1 MSNEKMQFSYLKEV
15 KERALELAE
24 IVKNKSDGNAI
35 LLPVTKGF
43 GAEEVQAMLE
53 VGLTHVGESYA
64 QEVIEKAQI
73 ISDNRIAWHMIG
85 RVQSNKVRKLSETIS
100 LWHSVDRKDL
110 ITEISKRKKDS
121 KVLIQVDMNNRPQ
134 QGGCSLEEVP
144 ELIEFASSK
153 GLKVDGLMTIGVD
166 QDVEATKRAFAGL
179 AKLAE
184 SMGLREISMGM
195 SDDYEMAIDH
205 GATILRV
212 GRGIF
217 GERTKK

>member
-1 MSNEKMQFSYLKEV
+1 MQFSYLKEV

-195 SDDYEMAIDH
+195 SDDYEIAIDH

>member
-1 MSNEKMQFSYLKEV
+1 MQFSYLKEV

-144 ELIEFASSK
+144 ELIEFASGK

-179 AKLAE
+179 AKIAE

-195 SDDYEMAIDH
+195 SDDYEIAIDH

>member
-1 MSNEKMQFSYLKEV
+1 MKFSYLKEV

-53 VGLTHVGESYA
+53 VGLTQVGESYA

-73 ISDNRIAWHMIG
+73 FNDNRIAWHMVG

-166 QDVEATKRAFAGL
+166 QDVEATKRAFSGL

>member
-1 MSNEKMQFSYLKEV
+1 MQFSYLKEV

-73 ISDNRIAWHMIG
+73 FNDNRIAWHMIG

-195 SDDYEMAIDH
+195 SDDYEIAIDH

>member
-1 MSNEKMQFSYLKEV
+1 MQFSYLKEV

-24 IVKNKSDGNAI
+24 IVKNKSDGNAM

-53 VGLTHVGESYA
+53 VGLTQVGESYA

-73 ISDNRIAWHMIG
+73 FNDNRIAWHMIG

>member
-1 MSNEKMQFSYLKEV
+1 MQFSYLKEV

-144 ELIEFASSK
+144 ELIEFAYGK

-179 AKLAE
+179 AKIAE

>member
-1 MSNEKMQFSYLKEV
+1 MQFSYLKEV

-24 IVKNKSDGNAI
+24 IVKNKSDGNAM

-53 VGLTHVGESYA
+53 VGLTQVGESYA

-73 ISDNRIAWHMIG
+73 INDNRIDWHMIG
-85 RVQSNKVRKLSETIS
+85 RVQSNKVRRLSETIS

-166 QDVEATKRAFAGL
+166 RDVKATKSAFAGL

-184 SMGLREISMGM
+184 RMGLREISMGM
-195 SDDYEMAIDH
+195 SDDYEIAIDH

>member
-1 MSNEKMQFSYLKEV
+1 
-15 KERALELAE
+15 
-24 IVKNKSDGNAI
+24 
-35 LLPVTKGF
+35 
-43 GAEEVQAMLE
+43 
-53 VGLTHVGESYA
+53 
-64 QEVIEKAQI
+64 
-73 ISDNRIAWHMIG
+73 
-85 RVQSNKVRKLSETIS
+85 
-100 LWHSVDRKDL
+100 
-110 ITEISKRKKDS
+110 
-121 KVLIQVDMNNRPQ
+121 
-134 QGGCSLEEVP
+134 
-144 ELIEFASSK
+144 LIEFAYGK

-166 QDVEATKRAFAGL
+166 QDIEATKRAFAGL

>member
-1 MSNEKMQFSYLKEV
+1 MQFSYLKEV

-166 QDVEATKRAFAGL
+166 QDVEATKRAFSGL

-195 SDDYEMAIDH
+195 SDDYEIAIDH

>member
-1 MSNEKMQFSYLKEV
+1 LERRSLGMSNEKMQFSYLKEV

-134 QGGCSLEEVP
+134 QGG
-144 ELIEFASSK
+144 
-153 GLKVDGLMTIGVD
+153 
-166 QDVEATKRAFAGL
+166 
-179 AKLAE
+179 
-184 SMGLREISMGM
+184 
-195 SDDYEMAIDH
+195 
-205 GATILRV
+205 
-212 GRGIF
+212 
-217 GERTKK
+217 